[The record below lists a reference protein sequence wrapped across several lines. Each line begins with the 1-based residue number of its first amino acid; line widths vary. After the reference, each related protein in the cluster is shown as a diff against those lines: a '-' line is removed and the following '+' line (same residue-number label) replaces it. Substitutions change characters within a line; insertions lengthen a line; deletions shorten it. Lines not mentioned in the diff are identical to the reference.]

1 MVFENNCQCAGNTIA
16 WLFLNS
22 YVGFMR
28 TLFIL
33 TLFLLSF
40 VFVCPSDASAQ
51 ESIVR
56 VQEMEFGEVLV
67 RRNDAIYDAQLSS
80 NGNISA
86 GSNFLFISS
95 SSEGVY
101 RLTNAAANRPIT
113 VDVTVDQELIGGGQM
128 FSIDNFDIDAPAQTD
143 SLGEALIRVGARMRT
158 NGNGENYIGGRDFL
172 ALMTLS
178 ITIL

>member
-40 VFVCPSDASAQ
+40 VFVFPSDACAQ

-143 SLGEALIRVGARMRT
+143 GSGEALIRVGARMRT